1 MVYCC
6 VGGCSNLH
14 GRKDQKSKVR
24 HFLRFYTIPKDLPL
38 RKKWEAR
45 LNRRKTDITASI
57 FVCSDH
63 FHDSDFEP
71 SPLLKSRINFTPKM
85 QIPLKKGSVPNTDP
99 ETGCLSIPGVNN
111 AEKARQRAYRFDE
124 DHLSGRIL
132 NHRPPWISVI
142 TLA

>member
-45 LNRRKTDITASI
+45 LNRRKTDITASM

-99 ETGCLSIPGVNN
+99 ETGCLSIPGSTMRR
-111 AEKARQRAYRFDE
+111 KRRAYRFDE